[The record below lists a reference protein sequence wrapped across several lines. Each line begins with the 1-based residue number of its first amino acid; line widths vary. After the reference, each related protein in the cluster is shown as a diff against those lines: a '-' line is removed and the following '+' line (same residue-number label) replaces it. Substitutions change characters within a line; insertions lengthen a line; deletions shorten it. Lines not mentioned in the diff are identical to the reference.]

1 LTSFH
6 KNKQILITVSEHNVM
21 HEVDR
26 VIQWTLQVQ
35 APTLADPVACGC
47 GKKTAERIEGKKKF

>member
-1 LTSFH
+1 
-6 KNKQILITVSEHNVM
+6 M

>member
-1 LTSFH
+1 
-6 KNKQILITVSEHNVM
+6 M

-35 APTLADPVACGC
+35 APTLADPVECGC
-47 GKKTAERIEGKKKF
+47 GNKTSERIEGKKSSKYNVDEYQFSSCKWEL